1 MVSEDLAP
9 YFAEFG
15 VSATIAA
22 GALQGI
28 FDARPGQAFGF
39 VDTVGP
45 TFTFATAGWPA
56 VARGAAIT
64 IASVAYTVTGIEP
77 DGTGVTVVTLQR
89 A

>member
-15 VSATIAA
+15 VSAAIS
-22 GALQGI
+22 GGSLQGI
-28 FDARPGQAFGF
+28 FDARPGQAFGY

>member
-22 GALQGI
+22 GSLQGI